1 MDSDERDRVAE
12 QFGVAP
18 GQVER
23 DHLISQLLA
32 FLGQRF
38 GDRIHFIGGTALA
51 RTHVPKGRLSED
63 VDLVAIGNRQ
73 DLAAELNEALPRSV
87 ARTHGR
93 LALESSLIDSV
104 ETLAAIVRSAEGLSV
119 RLQLLSSRN
128 RTLWPTERRTLLQRY
143 SDAPVAEL
151 LVPTLPAFAASKTAT
166 WSDRHAPRDLWDL
179 WALAG
184 IGAIDAAAA
193 ELYRHYGPTNRLPG
207 PYESRNPPAEAEWIA
222 QLTGQTRLNVTA
234 REALD
239 IVREAWARAAGVAGA

>member
-51 RTHVPKGRLSED
+51 RTHLPKGRLSED

-73 DLAAELNEALPRSV
+73 DLAAELNEDLPRSV

-104 ETLAAIVRSAEGLSV
+104 ETLAAIVRSA
-119 RLQLLSSRN
+119 
-128 RTLWPTERRTLLQRY
+128 RRPVGQTSTSIVAKPDAVANGAADASAALQRR
-143 SDAPVAEL
+143 SCGRIACAN
-151 LVPTLPAFAASKTAT
+151 PAC
-166 WSDRHAPRDLWDL
+166 
-179 WALAG
+179 
-184 IGAIDAAAA
+184 
-193 ELYRHYGPTNRLPG
+193 
-207 PYESRNPPAEAEWIA
+207 
-222 QLTGQTRLNVTA
+222 VCC
-234 REALD
+234 
-239 IVREAWARAAGVAGA
+239 V